1 MRLCQANELLLGYTS
16 GTGCWYD
23 HHYVWSSKKC
33 GMDVADHLEPPPAE
47 SPPPPKQKD
56 VKRGFLVVDGNP
68 HSDGSACGFEQQK
81 GLDTL
86 CADPEDTAMAGTRC
100 CHDTGTAL
108 SKRGKSICTSGLCH
122 THTHAQ
128 AKKSCED
135 AGMRLCMANEV
146 MAGHVK
152 GTGCWYDHHYV
163 WTNKTCGSEV
173 EDYEEPDIFVPQAPA
188 QKPVKSGFLIVDG
201 NPSSDGNACG
211 FRQVPGV
218 DQVCADPKDVRM
230 AGTRCCSDDGKAA
243 SICTAGLC
251 QTHTFEDAK
260 ASCEQKSMRLCTS
273 AELHKG
279 VTKGT
284 GCWYDHHYVWSNTTC
299 SSP

>member
-1 MRLCQANELLLGYTS
+1 MASRDQRTNIFCNAME
-16 GTGCWYD
+16 C
-23 HHYVWSSKKC
+23 V
-33 GMDVADHLEPPPAE
+33 
-47 SPPPPKQKD
+47 
-56 VKRGFLVVDGNP
+56 FVVR
-68 HSDGSACGFEQQK
+68 S
-81 GLDTL
+81 
-86 CADPEDTAMAGTRC
+86 RV
-100 CHDTGTAL
+100 
-108 SKRGKSICTSGLCH
+108 
-122 THTHAQ
+122 
-128 AKKSCED
+128 D

-146 MAGHVK
+146 MAGYVK

-173 EDYEEPDIFVPQAPA
+173 EDYEEPDIYVPQAPT
-188 QKPVKSGFLIVDG
+188 QKPVESGFLIVDG

-218 DQVCADPKDVRM
+218 DQVCADPKDIRM
-230 AGTRCCSDDGKAA
+230 AGTRCCSDSGNAA

-251 QTHTFEDAK
+251 QTHTFEEAK
-260 ASCEQKSMRLCTS
+260 ASCEQRSMRLCTA